1 MRLPTGWQPRAEGL
15 HMFGGLLTA
24 ANDSKGVFDERLMQ
38 LFRNRAQ
45 LKKAHQELQNQYHF
59 LEEKLK
65 NAEASTRRAEERLD
79 AIERLMAKPEAGYNG
94 MVYFQLRAL
103 WRACN
108 DQLRTFADELRK
120 QQEERERKKQLQ
132 LVNQDRQHRTEEV
145 NDLIM
150 QLKDEADAVAEEL
163 ASLNERQAR
172 LRGIWNYFRRREL
185 ASRLAQ
191 KRAQHAA
198 ARTRMEEMFDRR
210 LKVENEPWPEFPGL
224 SVEGRRIIN
233 IAVIAFAQHLF
244 GHFSENNISR
254 LAREAVTRP
263 IQDLKYGTEKECTY
277 LIEKIQKLMLDLKD
291 RHLNVPGL
299 KELAQEIRRH
309 VEFRNDE
316 EAVPVASSLDGMVL
330 GAASVGP
337 RVNVMMEEY
346 WDLYEVF
353 IR

>member
-1 MRLPTGWQPRAEGL
+1 
-15 HMFGGLLTA
+15 MFGGLLMA
-24 ANDSKGVFDERLMQ
+24 ASDSKGVFDERLLQ

-45 LKKAHQELQNQYHF
+45 LKKSHQELQNQYHC

-65 NAEASTRRAEERLD
+65 NSEASTRRAEERLD

-108 DQLRTFADELRK
+108 DQLQAFAEDLRK
-120 QQEERERKKQLQ
+120 QQEDRERKKQLQ
-132 LVNQDRQHRTEEV
+132 RFNQNRQHRMEEV

-150 QLKDEADAVAEEL
+150 RLKDDADAAAEEIVAL
-163 ASLNERQAR
+163 EERKAR
-172 LRGIWNYFRRREL
+172 LVGIWNYFRRREL
-185 ASRLAQ
+185 GARLGQ
-191 KRAQHAA
+191 KRSEHAA
-198 ARTRMEEMFDRR
+198 ARARIEEMFDRR
-210 LKVENEPWPEFPGL
+210 IKIEGEPWPEFPGL

-233 IAVIAFAQHLF
+233 VAVIAYAQLLYA
-244 GHFSENNISR
+244 HFSESNISR

-263 IQDLKYGTEKECTY
+263 IQDLKYGSEKECTY
-277 LIEKIQKLMLDLKD
+277 LTGKIEKLMLDLKG

-299 KELAQEIRRH
+299 KELALEIRRH

-316 EAVPVASSLDGMVL
+316 ETVPVAASLDGMALDV
-330 GAASVGP
+330 AARGP
-337 RVNVMMEEY
+337 RINVMMEEY